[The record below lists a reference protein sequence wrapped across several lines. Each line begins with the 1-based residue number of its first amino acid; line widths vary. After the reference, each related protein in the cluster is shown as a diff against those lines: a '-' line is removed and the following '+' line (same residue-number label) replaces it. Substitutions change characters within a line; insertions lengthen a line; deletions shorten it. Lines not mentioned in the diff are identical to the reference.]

1 VYGSRG
7 NPAHSWGTFR
17 VFGVLVPGAMGQVG
31 TRYRESAFEIGCP
44 YKTTGN
50 RPLTRRSTGRQK
62 RGAFGSLRCRY
73 GAGYLS
79 VNGQAFVSFWLVLCK
94 GLGIRLAAKPAHS
107 GDRQGRKLRRPVWL
121 PKRSSALVLLVCPS
135 RGAVRLKRSPGRKFL
150 CSGSFRHPSSWCK
163 LSGRGHAAL
172 GVRHNHGG
180 EQPLTRQLN
189 SFRPAASTGRPCRAA
204 VYCWR

>member
-1 VYGSRG
+1 VALLVPYAIAPAPVTSALMARLSCVLGWRRAKALAPDLIAE
-7 NPAHSWGTFR
+7 PAH
-17 VFGVLVPGAMGQVG
+17 A
-31 TRYRESAFEIGCP
+31 
-44 YKTTGN
+44 
-50 RPLTRRSTGRQK
+50 
-62 RGAFGSLRCRY
+62 
-73 GAGYLS
+73 
-79 VNGQAFVSFWLVLCK
+79 
-94 GLGIRLAAKPAHS
+94 

-121 PKRSSALVLLVCPS
+121 PKRSAELVLLVCPS